1 VVRQISHG
9 INLPANVC
17 DALFVQNM
25 QLSQIDSIVVAGGKA
40 TRIGGIDK
48 AMLPLGLNQ
57 KTLLASVVASC
68 PGKVIVA
75 GSNRPEING
84 VTWVDDLS
92 ADGGPAA
99 GIWAAL
105 TQINSEYVFISAG
118 DQRINS
124 DQVNQICLAALGHDG
139 AWAVRENGQGQP
151 LLACVKSQLIKDL
164 LQESKGVNASPL
176 RLMQQLNMVEVK
188 VATSEVLDIDTW
200 ADAINAVKESGMSE
214 VTPVWL
220 KQVAATLGIP
230 ETEIPVNA
238 LLDLTRDVAHNVER
252 KSAPLTTFLIGL
264 AAGKTGASEKELIE
278 KVEQAIKDW
287 TPSE

>member
-1 VVRQISHG
+1 MQ
-9 INLPANVC
+9 NV
-17 DALFVQNM
+17 

-48 AMLPLGLNQ
+48 AMLPLGIDQ
-57 KTLLASVVASC
+57 KTLLDCVVASC
-68 PGKVIVA
+68 PGKVVVA
-75 GSNRPEING
+75 GFKRPEING

-92 ADGGPAA
+92 NGGGPAA
-99 GIWAAL
+99 GIWAGL
-105 TQINSEYVFISAG
+105 SQVNSDYVFITAG

-124 DQVNQICLAALGHDG
+124 DQVNQICLAALGNDG
-139 AWAVRENGQGQP
+139 AWAIRENGQGQP
-151 LLACVKSQLIKDL
+151 LMACVKTQLIKDL
-164 LQESKGVNASPL
+164 LHESKGVNASPL
-176 RLMQQLNMVEVK
+176 RLMQKLNMVEVQ

-200 ADAINAVKESGMSE
+200 ADAIKAVKENAMTE

-238 LLDLTRDVAHNVER
+238 LLDLTREVAHNVER

-264 AAGKTGASEKELIE
+264 AAGKTGASEQELIE
-278 KVEQAIKDW
+278 KINQAIKDW

>member
-1 VVRQISHG
+1 M
-9 INLPANVC
+9 C
-17 DALFVQNM
+17 DALFVQNT

-40 TRIGGIDK
+40 SRIGGIDK

-57 KTLLASVVASC
+57 KTLLASVVSSC

-75 GSNRPEING
+75 GTKRPEING

-105 TQINSEYVFISAG
+105 PEVNSEYVFISAS

-124 DQVNQICLAALGHDG
+124 DQVNQICLAALSHDG
-139 AWAVRENGQGQP
+139 AWAIRENGQGQP
-151 LLACVKSQLIKDL
+151 LLACVKTQLIRDL

-188 VATSEVLDIDTW
+188 LATKEVLDIDTW
-200 ADAINAVKESGMSE
+200 ADAIKAVKENGMSE

-230 ETEIPVNA
+230 ETEIPVNS
-238 LLDLTRDVAHNVER
+238 LLDLTREVAHNVER

-264 AAGKTGASEKELIE
+264 AAGKTGVSEKELIE
-278 KVEQAIKDW
+278 KVNQAINDW

>member
-1 VVRQISHG
+1 
-9 INLPANVC
+9 
-17 DALFVQNM
+17 
-25 QLSQIDSIVVAGGKA
+25 
-40 TRIGGIDK
+40 
-48 AMLPLGLNQ
+48 
-57 KTLLASVVASC
+57 
-68 PGKVIVA
+68 
-75 GSNRPEING
+75 
-84 VTWVDDLS
+84 
-92 ADGGPAA
+92 
-99 GIWAAL
+99 
-105 TQINSEYVFISAG
+105 
-118 DQRINS
+118 
-124 DQVNQICLAALGHDG
+124 
-139 AWAVRENGQGQP
+139 
-151 LLACVKSQLIKDL
+151 
-164 LQESKGVNASPL
+164 
-176 RLMQQLNMVEVK
+176 MQQLNMVEVK

>member
-1 VVRQISHG
+1 
-9 INLPANVC
+9 
-17 DALFVQNM
+17 
-25 QLSQIDSIVVAGGKA
+25 
-40 TRIGGIDK
+40 
-48 AMLPLGLNQ
+48 
-57 KTLLASVVASC
+57 
-68 PGKVIVA
+68 
-75 GSNRPEING
+75 
-84 VTWVDDLS
+84 VDDLS

-151 LLACVKSQLIKDL
+151 LLACVKSRLIKDL

>member
-1 VVRQISHG
+1 
-9 INLPANVC
+9 
-17 DALFVQNM
+17 M

-48 AMLPLGLNQ
+48 AMLPLGLDH
-57 KTLLASVVASC
+57 KTLLASVVSSC

-75 GSNRPEING
+75 GKKRPQISG

-92 ADGGPAA
+92 NDGGPAA

-105 TQINSEYVFISAG
+105 SQVNSEYVFITAS

-124 DQVNQICLAALGHDG
+124 DQINQICLAALGNDG
-139 AWAVRENGQGQP
+139 AWAIRENGQGQP
-151 LLACVKSQLIKDL
+151 LLACVKTELIKDL
-164 LQESKGVNASPL
+164 LQDSKGVNASPL
-176 RLMQQLNMVEVK
+176 RLMQQLNMVEVQ

-200 ADAINAVKESGMSE
+200 ADAVKAVKELGMSE

-230 ETEIPVNA
+230 ETDIPVNA
-238 LLDLTRDVAHNVER
+238 LLDLTREVAHNVER

-264 AAGKTGASEKELIE
+264 AAGKTGASDEELI
-278 KVEQAIKDW
+278 KKINQAIKDW

>member
-1 VVRQISHG
+1 
-9 INLPANVC
+9 
-17 DALFVQNM
+17 M

-124 DQVNQICLAALGHDG
+124 DQVNQICFAALGHDG

-151 LLACVKSQLIKDL
+151 LLACVKSRLIKDL